1 MNASERIKRLRCVS
15 LFLIEVQISIG
26 CDRVPR
32 GSLFEFFLE
41 EMQTIDPLALVI
53 LNDRLVLV
61 DTTHWEKFKNVCT
74 RQSSMTLMSYELQT
88 QQARIE
94 ALLAMLFTN

>member
-1 MNASERIKRLRCVS
+1 
-15 LFLIEVQISIG
+15 
-26 CDRVPR
+26 
-32 GSLFEFFLE
+32 
-41 EMQTIDPLALVI
+41 MQTIDPLALVI

-74 RQSSMTLMSYELQT
+74 RQSSMTLISYELQT

-94 ALLAMLFTN
+94 ALLAMLITSY